1 MPLSE
6 DEQRRL
12 DEMERALRRDDPK
25 FAAGQY
31 IERIWLRRT
40 VAAGATALT
49 GMVLLVPGIVT
60 TQAILVLGV
69 IVWRD
74 RVPVHGRRCRIDHPP
89 PARLGGR
96 LHRHRWAI
104 RCRSLPRSVRRQ

>member
-49 GMVLLVPGIVT
+49 GMVLLVAGIVT

-69 IVWRD
+69 IVGVIGFLSTVVGAALITRRPRD
-74 RVPVHGRRCRIDHPP
+74 
-89 PARLGGR
+89 
-96 LHRHRWAI
+96 
-104 RCRSLPRSVRRQ
+104 

>member
-12 DEMERALRRDDPK
+12 DELERALQRDDPR
-25 FAAGQY
+25 FAAGQS

-40 VAAGATALT
+40 VAAGAAVLT
-49 GMVLLVPGIVT
+49 GMVLLVAGIIT

-69 IVWRD
+69 IVSVIGFLSTVVGAALITRRPRD
-74 RVPVHGRRCRIDHPP
+74 
-89 PARLGGR
+89 
-96 LHRHRWAI
+96 
-104 RCRSLPRSVRRQ
+104 

>member
-12 DEMERALRRDDPK
+12 DEMERALRRDDSK
-25 FAAGQY
+25 FAAGQS

-40 VAAGATALT
+40 VAAGATVLT
-49 GMVLLVPGIVT
+49 GMVLLVAGIIT

-69 IVWRD
+69 IVSVIGFLSTVVGAALITRRPRD
-74 RVPVHGRRCRIDHPP
+74 
-89 PARLGGR
+89 
-96 LHRHRWAI
+96 
-104 RCRSLPRSVRRQ
+104 

>member
-49 GMVLLVPGIVT
+49 GMVLLVAGIIT

-69 IVWRD
+69 IVS
-74 RVPVHGRRCRIDHPP
+74 VIGFLSTVVGAALITRR
-89 PARLGGR
+89 
-96 LHRHRWAI
+96 
-104 RCRSLPRSVRRQ
+104 PRG